1 MTLRTVI
8 ADDEQL
14 ALRRLVLALR
24 QIDEVELVGAARDG
38 EAALDLIGRL
48 RPDLVIVDI
57 QMPGMSGLQLID
69 ALDRPSPPEIIFV
82 TAFSQFA
89 AQAFDQGIVDYVL
102 KPVSEER
109 LKRAVAR
116 ARERLCSRGAEHRI
130 AELREFVARL
140 AIGREAS
147 EDGGPGEDFW
157 IGDRGTIVRVPAGQ
171 VSWFE
176 AAGDYVVV
184 HAAERNYVLHD
195 SLRALELR
203 LDPRQ
208 FRRTHRSAIVRL
220 GAVAGL
226 ERLKFGALRLRLS
239 SGDRVGVGRTYR
251 KSLEE
256 ALRARR

>member
-1 MTLRTVI
+1 MKLRTII
-8 ADDEQL
+8 ADDEHL

-24 QIDEVELVGAARDG
+24 HIEEIELVGTARDG
-38 EAALDLIGRL
+38 ASALALIGTM

-82 TAFSQFA
+82 TAFAEFA

-102 KPVSEER
+102 KPVGEER

-116 ARERLCSRGAEHRI
+116 ARERLRSRDAEHRL

-140 AIGREAS
+140 SSGQEAIRDSGM
-147 EDGGPGEDFW
+147 DLW
-157 IGDRGTIVRVPAGQ
+157 ISDRGIVLRVPAGH
-171 VSWFE
+171 VDWFE

-184 HAAERNYVLHD
+184 HTDARSYVIHD
-195 SLRALELR
+195 SLRSLETR
-203 LDPRQ
+203 LDRHQ

-220 GAVAGL
+220 GAVASL

-239 SGDRVGVGRTYR
+239 NGSQVGVGRTYR
-251 KSLEE
+251 KSLEQ
-256 ALRARR
+256 ALRAR